1 MVTNEQMAQ
10 VLEDAARLYKDEEIN
25 WCSGG
30 WIDVKEEEWAR
41 LDDSIRAAVPL
52 DDALNVF
59 DTEGLQISAC
69 AEGALLRASGFSW
82 SDVGRYEASRDGDDF
97 LLDRHGEAATLFR
110 ATVGAVEERLDGG
123 TSLPVWNDK
132 LYSKYEPGMKR
143 TRDTVAAKQ
152 DVIDLFEATAKD
164 LRNHG

>member
-1 MVTNEQMAQ
+1 MVTNEQVAQ

-41 LDDSIRAAVPL
+41 LGDSIGAAVPL

-82 SDVGRYEASRDGDDF
+82 SDVGRYEVCRDEDDF
-97 LLDRHGEAATLFR
+97 LDRHGEPADLFR
-110 ATVGAVEERLDGG
+110 ATVKTVEERLNGG
-123 TSLPVWNDK
+123 VSLPEWNDK
-132 LYSKYEPGMKR
+132 IHLRYDTEMRR